1 MPLAAPPRA
10 GTVVIPRDGG
20 DMELYL
26 RSLRRLADS
35 PADTI
40 YPGHGP
46 PIGGARATILE
57 YIRHRS
63 AREAAIETAVRAAPP
78 PGVRVDE
85 LVRAL
90 YRDKPLLSP
99 ELFAA
104 ASETVHC
111 HLVRLAAHGRVRSD
125 GARNRWFR

>member
-1 MPLAAPPRA
+1 M
-10 GTVVIPRDGG
+10 
-20 DMELYL
+20 

-35 PADTI
+35 GAETI

-46 PIGGARATILE
+46 PIAGARPTILE

-63 AREAAIETAVRAAPP
+63 AREAAIEAAVRVAPA
-78 PGVRVDE
+78 PGVRVDD

-125 GARNRWFR
+125 LARSRWFR